1 MNAYNSN
8 DNDMILSFLDNTW
21 NLMLLYVL
29 YDLNGFLE

>member
-8 DNDMILSFLDNTW
+8 DDDMILSFLDNTW

>member
-8 DNDMILSFLDNTW
+8 DDDMILSFLDNTW
-21 NLMLLYVL
+21 NLLLLYVL

>member
-21 NLMLLYVL
+21 NLMLFYVL

>member
-8 DNDMILSFLDNTW
+8 DDAMILSFLDNTW
-21 NLMLLYVL
+21 NLLLLYVL

>member
-8 DNDMILSFLDNTW
+8 DDDMILSFLDNTW
-21 NLMLLYVL
+21 NLMLLYAL